1 MKKTNTNSLLKYLY
15 YIALF
20 ILAYFL
26 LFFIWNKYNEYR
38 KIEKFTG
45 GLPIMSSNNNA
56 NIAAWI
62 GVILAGCLII
72 GIFVYFIK
80 EANEKNKF
88 NKAANKL
95 GKELDSNWSSS
106 SSQKSH

>member
-1 MKKTNTNSLLKYLY
+1 MSKTKNNTLLKYLY

-20 ILAYFL
+20 ILTYFL

-45 GLPIMSSNNNA
+45 GLPKMSSNNTG
-56 NIAAWI
+56 NIFAWF

-72 GIFVYFIK
+72 GMFYYFIK
-80 EANEKNKF
+80 ETNKKNKI
-88 NKAANKL
+88 NKAASNL
-95 GKELDSNWSSS
+95 YKELSKTWSD
-106 SSQKSH
+106 